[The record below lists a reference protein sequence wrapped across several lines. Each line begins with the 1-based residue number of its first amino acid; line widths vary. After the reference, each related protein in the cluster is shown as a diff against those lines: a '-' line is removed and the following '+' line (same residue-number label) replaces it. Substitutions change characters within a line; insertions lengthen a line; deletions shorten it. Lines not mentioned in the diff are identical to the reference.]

1 MLLLEHLFLTLNI
14 YLHALLQV
22 FTFGFYMTYIVFT
35 FLNQI
40 IFSHGIMYSLK
51 KISNKNYQSTYH
63 NLKQSFLERLLRE
76 WNANANMV

>member
-35 FLNQI
+35 FFKSNY
-40 IFSHGIMYSLK
+40 IFP
-51 KISNKNYQSTYH
+51 
-63 NLKQSFLERLLRE
+63 
-76 WNANANMV
+76 WNNVLIEKD